1 MSPHVEMSEGTS
13 SKTELLER
21 RAERELV
28 REGKAV
34 LEERRDL
41 LAHFMLDQIRRTEQ
55 LVKER
60 DRIFDETRQHLHH
73 AALRHGLCGVRRF
86 AVTDTNLLRPQ
97 WQIENRLGTNW
108 LVGAAAVPARPPRE
122 LGNGIE
128 VSLELELTVSAFQ
141 KLLLKLCE
149 MAEAENNLVRLTDAF
164 RRTQRRVNALDHILL
179 PEITDAIRCMEE
191 TMDEM
196 ERDDLVRS
204 LLIKR
209 KQVASAS

>member
-1 MSPHVEMSEGTS
+1 MPEGTS

-28 REGKAV
+28 REGKTV

-41 LAHFMLDQIRRTEQ
+41 LAHFMLDQIRHTEQ

-60 DRIFDETRQHLHH
+60 DRMFDQARQHLHR
-73 AALRHGLCGVRRF
+73 ASMRHGLIGVGRF
-86 AVTDTNLLRPQ
+86 AIAETNLQRPQ
-97 WQIENRLGTNW
+97 WQIENRLGTSW
-108 LVGAAAVPARPPRE
+108 LVGAAVVPKQPPRE
-122 LGNGIE
+122 LGDGVE
-128 VSLELELTVSAFQ
+128 VSLESDMTVSAFQ
-141 KLLLKLCE
+141 QLLIKLLEL
-149 MAEAENNLVRLTDAF
+149 AEAENNLVRLTDAF
-164 RRTQRRVNALDHILL
+164 RRTQRRVNALDHIVL
-179 PEITDAIRCMEE
+179 PEITEAIRRMEE

-209 KQVASAS
+209 KQAASPS

>member
-1 MSPHVEMSEGTS
+1 MPEGTS

-28 REGKAV
+28 REGKTV

-41 LAHFMLDQIRRTEQ
+41 LAHFMLDQIRHTEQ

-60 DRIFDETRQHLHH
+60 DRMFDQTRQHLHR
-73 AALRHGLCGVRRF
+73 ASMRHGLSGLARF
-86 AVTDTNLLRPQ
+86 AIAGTNLQQPQ
-97 WQIENRLGTNW
+97 WQIKNRLGTIW
-108 LVGAAAVPARPPRE
+108 LVGAAAVPEQPPRE
-122 LGNGIE
+122 LGDGVE
-128 VSLELELTVSAFQ
+128 VSLELDMTVSALQ
-141 KLLLKLCE
+141 QLLIKLLEL
-149 MAEAENNLVRLTDAF
+149 AEAENNLVRLTDAF
-164 RRTQRRVNALDHILL
+164 RRTQRRVNALDHIVL
-179 PEITDAIRCMEE
+179 PEITEAIRRMEE

-209 KQVASAS
+209 KQAAAPS

>member
-1 MSPHVEMSEGTS
+1 MADETS

-41 LAHFMLDQIRRTEQ
+41 LAHFMLDQIRLTEQ
-55 LVKER
+55 LEKER
-60 DRIFDETRQHLHH
+60 ERIFDEARQHLHR
-73 AALRHGLCGVRRF
+73 AAMRHGLNGVRGF
-86 AVTDTNLLRPQ
+86 AVSDSNLPRPQ
-97 WQIENRLGTNW
+97 WKIENRLGSNW
-108 LVGAAAVPARPPRE
+108 LAGATAVPAQAARE
-122 LGNGIE
+122 LGDGIE
-128 VSLELELTVSAFQ
+128 VSLELDMTVSAFQ
-141 KLLLKLCE
+141 QLLMKLLEL
-149 MAEAENNLVRLTDAF
+149 AEAENNLVRLTDVF

-179 PEITDAIRCMEE
+179 PEITDAIRRMEE
-191 TMDEM
+191 NMDEM

-209 KQVASAS
+209 KQAAAVS

>member
-1 MSPHVEMSEGTS
+1 MADETS

-41 LAHFMLDQIRRTEQ
+41 LAHFMLDQIRLTEQ
-55 LVKER
+55 LEKER
-60 DRIFDETRQHLHH
+60 ERIFDEARQHLHR
-73 AALRHGLCGVRRF
+73 AAMRHGLNGVRGF
-86 AVTDTNLLRPQ
+86 AVSDSNLPRPQ
-97 WQIENRLGTNW
+97 WKIENRLGSNW
-108 LVGAAAVPARPPRE
+108 LVGATAVPAQAARE
-122 LGNGIE
+122 LGDGIE
-128 VSLELELTVSAFQ
+128 VSLELDMTVSAFQ
-141 KLLLKLCE
+141 QLLMKLLEL
-149 MAEAENNLVRLTDAF
+149 AEAENNLVRLTDVF

-179 PEITDAIRCMEE
+179 PEITDAIRRMEE
-191 TMDEM
+191 NMDEM

-209 KQVASAS
+209 KQAAAVS

>member
-1 MSPHVEMSEGTS
+1 MADETS

-41 LAHFMLDQIRRTEQ
+41 LAHFMLDQIRLTEQ
-55 LVKER
+55 LEKER
-60 DRIFDETRQHLHH
+60 ERIFDEARQHLHR
-73 AALRHGLCGVRRF
+73 AAMRHGLNGVRGF
-86 AVTDTNLLRPQ
+86 AVSDSNLPRPQ
-97 WQIENRLGTNW
+97 WKIENRLGSNW
-108 LVGAAAVPARPPRE
+108 LAGAAAVPAQAARE
-122 LGNGIE
+122 LGDGIE
-128 VSLELELTVSAFQ
+128 VSLELDMTVSAFQ
-141 KLLLKLCE
+141 QLLMKLLEL
-149 MAEAENNLVRLTDAF
+149 AEAQNNLVRLTDVF

-179 PEITDAIRCMEE
+179 PEITDAIRRMEE
-191 TMDEM
+191 NMDEM

-209 KQVASAS
+209 KQAAAVS